1 MKPAALIMLLFF
13 TGCKT
18 SSIYPA
24 AGATLGGAAGSFA
37 GPIAGGASALA
48 GYSAGKAAQL
58 ASTHKTTL
66 KALSQG
72 DVSALV
78 QQGLV
83 QAKEQGFFSH
93 IKEEII
99 SILQVA
105 ALALL
110 LFNLIP
116 LIYTRWLHG
125 QHKKT
130 KAKNETI

>member
-72 DVSALV
+72 DVTALV

-83 QAKEQGFFSH
+83 QAKEQAPCIIFIDELDALGKDRGTVSMLSLIH
-93 IKEEII
+93 I
-99 SILQVA
+99 
-105 ALALL
+105 
-110 LFNLIP
+110 
-116 LIYTRWLHG
+116 
-125 QHKKT
+125 
-130 KAKNETI
+130 